1 MAPKLKRKFKF
12 ALTKTLFMIYK
23 FRAILD
29 NEDDIFRDIA
39 INQED
44 TLEDF
49 HNALFNAFGFNGL
62 EVASFYTCDDTWN
75 QDQEIPMFDTGDEP
89 GEIKTMADYVLED
102 ILDKQ
107 NTKIIYVYDFI
118 NMWTFLV
125 ELASIENEV
134 VGETYPNLLF
144 SHGIMPEES
153 GDKVFESDFDE
164 NSISEFEDD
173 YDEDDL
179 DMLDGG
185 ENFEDFGFEENW
197 N

>member
-1 MAPKLKRKFKF
+1 
-12 ALTKTLFMIYK
+12 MIYK

-39 INQED
+39 ISQED
-44 TLEDF
+44 TLEDL
-49 HNALFNAFGFNGL
+49 HNALFNAFGFDGL

-89 GEIKTMADYVLED
+89 GEIKIMADYVLEE

-197 N
+197 NK

>member
-1 MAPKLKRKFKF
+1 MV
-12 ALTKTLFMIYK
+12 YK
-23 FRAILD
+23 FRVILD
-29 NEDDIFRDIA
+29 AEEDVFRDIA
-39 INQED
+39 ILEND
-44 TLEDF
+44 TLEDL
-49 HNALFNAFGFNGL
+49 HNAIVNAFGFDGL

-75 QDQEIPMFDTGDEP
+75 QEDEIPMFDSGDVP
-89 GEIKTMADYVLED
+89 GETKIMSDYTLNS
-102 ILDKQ
+102 ILDNE

-125 ELASIENEV
+125 ELASIEELEV
-134 VGETYPNLLF
+134 GTIYPNLLF
-144 SHGIMPEES
+144 SHGEMPEDAGE
-153 GDKVFESDFDE
+153 KNFEADNNDDYAEFD
-164 NSISEFEDD
+164 DD